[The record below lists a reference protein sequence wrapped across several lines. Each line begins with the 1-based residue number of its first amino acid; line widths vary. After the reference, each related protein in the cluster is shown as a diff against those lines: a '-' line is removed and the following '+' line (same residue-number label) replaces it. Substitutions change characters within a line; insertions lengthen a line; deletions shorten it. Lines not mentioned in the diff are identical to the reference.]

1 MPEVSL
7 RPATAE
13 DDAFLRKVYAASRAE
28 EMSHWGWPAEQRE
41 MFLRMQYSA
50 RRQGYA
56 ASFPGAA
63 HSILVDAGQPA
74 GSMIVSRSASEIR
87 LVDIALLP
95 EHRGHGIGAH
105 VISDLIRE
113 AGLVRIPLRL
123 SVACGNPAIHLYQR
137 LGFVSVK
144 TDAMYI
150 EMERVPTSD

>member
-1 MPEVSL
+1 
-7 RPATAE
+7 
-13 DDAFLRKVYAASRAE
+13 
-28 EMSHWGWPAEQRE
+28 

-56 ASFPGAA
+56 ASFPSAA
-63 HSILVDAGQPA
+63 HSVLLDAGQPA
-74 GSMIVSRSASEIR
+74 GSMIVARSASEIR

-95 EHRGHGIGAH
+95 EHRGLGIGAQ

-113 AGLVRIPLRL
+113 AEIRKIPLRL

-137 LGFVSVK
+137 LGLVPMK